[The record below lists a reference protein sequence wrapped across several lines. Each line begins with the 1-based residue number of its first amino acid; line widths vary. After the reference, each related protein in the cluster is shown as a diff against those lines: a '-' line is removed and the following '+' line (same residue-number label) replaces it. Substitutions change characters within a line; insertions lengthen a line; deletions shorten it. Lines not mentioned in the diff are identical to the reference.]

1 MKRSDDID
9 DPRRRLLIQALA
21 TGVFAA
27 GLPGSNALAASIFGS
42 RPKKLPAE
50 KSIYRLSGSVTVND
64 KDATLNTLIKPGD
77 VIKTGKNSEII
88 FVVNGNNSM
97 ILRSDSHLLITER
110 SKVQQQQAAP
120 KKNEP
125 KKNAHNKPEKKLA
138 EQKESEPKHEH
149 KTVPPATEP
158 ANAPEVSLIA
168 SLSLFA
174 GRLLS
179 VSRDSNMKV
188 QTATATIGIR
198 GTGFYVT
205 SDPEQTYFCTCYGLT
220 DVASNANPDSKM
232 SILARHHDKPV
243 YIVKEGNGNN
253 IRKAPLI
260 DHTDQELTLIEALVG
275 RTTPFV
281 FANDEYSAPRRDY

>member
-1 MKRSDDID
+1 MNRSDDID

-42 RPKKLPAE
+42 KPSKLPSN
-50 KSIYRLSGSVTVND
+50 KSVYRVSGNVTVND
-64 KDATLNTLIKPGD
+64 KDATLDTLIKPGD
-77 VIKTGKNSEII
+77 TVKTGKNGEII

-97 ILRSDSHLLITER
+97 ILRGDSHLVI
-110 SKVQQQQAAP
+110 SADP
-120 KKNEP
+120 KKNIPQQSTLKKDESRKAERKPAEP
-125 KKNAHNKPEKKLA
+125 
-138 EQKESEPKHEH
+138 ES
-149 KTVPPATEP
+149 T
-158 ANAPEVSLIA
+158 SFI
-168 SLSLFA
+168 SGLSLLA

-179 VSRDSNMKV
+179 VSRNAPMKV
-188 QTATATIGIR
+188 NTATATIGIR
-198 GTGFYVT
+198 GTGFYIT

-220 DVASNANPDSKM
+220 DVVSRFNPNSKET
-232 SILARHHDKPV
+232 IKAEHHDRPV
-243 YIVKEGNGNN
+243 YIVKDTSGNN

-281 FANDEYSAPRRDY
+281 FAKDEYSAPRRDY